1 MAANRIFDNILE
13 QIQSSNLNF
22 HLQVSPFSAVISLK
36 KSLVKD
42 RSGNFLLP
50 PTSASPLKTSAD
62 DIAVLAAKNLKL
74 EKDMMILQKNY
85 EDEVNNCEAAYEK
98 IKCLQK
104 QFRFES

>member
-22 HLQVSPFSAVISLK
+22 HLQGSPFSEVISLK

-62 DIAVLAAKNLKL
+62 DITVLNAKNLKL
-74 EKDMMILQKNY
+74 
-85 EDEVNNCEAAYEK
+85 
-98 IKCLQK
+98 
-104 QFRFES
+104 